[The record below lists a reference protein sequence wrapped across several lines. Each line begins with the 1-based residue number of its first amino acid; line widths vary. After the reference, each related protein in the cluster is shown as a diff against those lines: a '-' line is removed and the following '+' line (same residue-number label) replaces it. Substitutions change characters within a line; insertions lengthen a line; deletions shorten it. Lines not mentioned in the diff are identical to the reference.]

1 MHTLIYVFL
10 EFKLLSY
17 NTQRLEPG
25 KLFRLLASLPT
36 PTFPTL
42 PGSPSPANK
51 EDSGDSATP
60 SCQILIS
67 RSLGWQELHSAYIF
81 VLKVSCV
88 IHRVISRIFSNRDYG
103 VLIEE
108 AGIALRGLFI
118 IDPSGVL
125 RFSCIEIIPHAS
137 SHLRFSPGK
146 CQSTTCRWAEV
157 WTKPF
162 ALSKL
167 SSLWRNMERC

>member
-1 MHTLIYVFL
+1 M
-10 EFKLLSY
+10 
-17 NTQRLEPG
+17 
-25 KLFRLLASLPT
+25 ASLPT

-51 EDSGDSATP
+51 EDLGDSATP

-67 RSLGWQELHSAYIF
+67 RSLGWQELHSAYIPVF
-81 VLKVSCV
+81 KISCV

-137 SHLRFSPGK
+137 NHLLLSSGK
-146 CQSTTCRWAEV
+146 CQSTTCRSAEV
-157 WTKPF
+157 WMKPF

-167 SSLWRNMERC
+167 SSLWRSMERCKKTHHTVMLNRIFPGVPC